1 MARTYP
7 EVNGL
12 SLAEARHTLVLGSI
26 NLSAVRPEHR
36 ADLEDRLEAIRDRIR
51 RLETTGQRIAAI
63 RAATGQRQG
72 VL

>member
-7 EVNGL
+7 EINGL
-12 SLAEARHTLVLGSI
+12 SLAEARHALVLGSI
-26 NLSAVRPEHR
+26 AMRSVRPEYR
-36 ADLEDRLEAIRDRIR
+36 ADLEDRLAAIRDRIR

-63 RAATGQRQG
+63 QAATGQRQG